1 LSKLIYRFNNQKTQ
15 SGFNSKIILGGK
27 GANLA
32 QMAKLGLPVPP
43 GFTITTKVC
52 EDFYKNNKKIPKK
65 LFQQVKKEIK
75 IIEKISKK
83 IIESLLSKNLII
95 WESSHD
101 KLESIISGIIVDD
114 LMVED
119 HLNEEVKELLDSRTD
134 EYERSMM
141 DYGRVFQLVKSKLAR
156 ERGLIF

>member
-1 LSKLIYRFNNQKTQ
+1 MRL
-15 SGFNSKIILGGK
+15 
-27 GANLA
+27 
-32 QMAKLGLPVPP
+32 
-43 GFTITTKVC
+43 
-52 EDFYKNNKKIPKK
+52 
-65 LFQQVKKEIK
+65 KKEF
-75 IIEKISKK
+75 IEKISKK

-101 KLESIISGIIVDD
+101 KLESIISEIVIDD

>member
-1 LSKLIYRFNNQKTQ
+1 MRL
-15 SGFNSKIILGGK
+15 
-27 GANLA
+27 
-32 QMAKLGLPVPP
+32 
-43 GFTITTKVC
+43 
-52 EDFYKNNKKIPKK
+52 
-65 LFQQVKKEIK
+65 KKEF
-75 IIEKISKK
+75 IEKISRK

-101 KLESIISGIIVDD
+101 KLESIISELITDD

>member
-1 LSKLIYRFNNQKTQ
+1 MRL
-15 SGFNSKIILGGK
+15 
-27 GANLA
+27 
-32 QMAKLGLPVPP
+32 
-43 GFTITTKVC
+43 
-52 EDFYKNNKKIPKK
+52 
-65 LFQQVKKEIK
+65 KKEF
-75 IIEKISKK
+75 IEKISKK
-83 IIESLLSKNLII
+83 IIESLLRKNLII
-95 WESSHD
+95 WESNHD
-101 KLESIISGIIVDD
+101 KLVSIISEIIIDD

>member
-1 LSKLIYRFNNQKTQ
+1 MRL
-15 SGFNSKIILGGK
+15 
-27 GANLA
+27 
-32 QMAKLGLPVPP
+32 
-43 GFTITTKVC
+43 
-52 EDFYKNNKKIPKK
+52 
-65 LFQQVKKEIK
+65 KKEF
-75 IIEKISKK
+75 IEKISKK
-83 IIESLLSKNLII
+83 IIKSLLSKNLIV

-101 KLESIISGIIVDD
+101 KLESVISEIIIDD

-141 DYGRVFQLVKSKLAR
+141 DYGRVFQIVKSKLAR

>member
-1 LSKLIYRFNNQKTQ
+1 MRL
-15 SGFNSKIILGGK
+15 
-27 GANLA
+27 
-32 QMAKLGLPVPP
+32 
-43 GFTITTKVC
+43 
-52 EDFYKNNKKIPKK
+52 
-65 LFQQVKKEIK
+65 KKEF
-75 IIEKISKK
+75 IEKMSKK
-83 IIESLLSKNLII
+83 IIESLLNKNLII

-101 KLESIISGIIVDD
+101 KLESIISEIVIDD

-119 HLNEEVKELLDSRTD
+119 YLNEEVKDLLDSRTD

>member
-1 LSKLIYRFNNQKTQ
+1 MRL
-15 SGFNSKIILGGK
+15 
-27 GANLA
+27 
-32 QMAKLGLPVPP
+32 
-43 GFTITTKVC
+43 
-52 EDFYKNNKKIPKK
+52 
-65 LFQQVKKEIK
+65 KKEF
-75 IIEKISKK
+75 IEKISRK

-101 KLESIISGIIVDD
+101 KLESIISELIIDD

-141 DYGRVFQLVKSKLAR
+141 DYGRVFQLVKSRLAR

>member
-1 LSKLIYRFNNQKTQ
+1 MRL
-15 SGFNSKIILGGK
+15 
-27 GANLA
+27 
-32 QMAKLGLPVPP
+32 
-43 GFTITTKVC
+43 
-52 EDFYKNNKKIPKK
+52 
-65 LFQQVKKEIK
+65 KKES
-75 IIEKISKK
+75 IEKISKK
-83 IIESLLSKNLII
+83 IIESLLSKNLIV

-101 KLESIISGIIVDD
+101 KLESIISEIIIDD

-119 HLNEEVKELLDSRTD
+119 HLNEEVKELLDARTD

>member
-1 LSKLIYRFNNQKTQ
+1 MRL
-15 SGFNSKIILGGK
+15 
-27 GANLA
+27 
-32 QMAKLGLPVPP
+32 
-43 GFTITTKVC
+43 
-52 EDFYKNNKKIPKK
+52 
-65 LFQQVKKEIK
+65 KKEF
-75 IIEKISKK
+75 IEKISKK
-83 IIESLLSKNLII
+83 IIESLLNKNLII
-95 WESSHD
+95 WESNHD
-101 KLESIISGIIVDD
+101 KLESIISEIVIDD